1 MQILFVKTFK
11 AGPAGMA
18 PPKDPEWKPG
28 KPPPVLGP
36 GVKLKPKPV
45 AKVASDPGWRQL
57 RNYGGTGN
65 LFGGLARDA
74 KTGRFASASGETPDE
89 AVAGLTPADYAAG
102 QSFAKGGA
110 IDDATMERLA
120 KAGLL
125 QIHKGGIAIMSAA
138 GRESLMKRQG
148 NAAELTKQRKAAEAE
163 AKKAEAEGVK
173 KAKKA
178 EADGIKAKKAG
189 EADAKRKVANDEK
202 LKKQRESEAAKKK
215 AIVDKDAAKA
225 QLVKDKAEEAA
236 ANEETQRVTMAE
248 TSEAAGLAKAE
259 VNTLLSFVKGDDI
272 EFESPMGMKL
282 EKLGMLNILPGEKR
296 YVTGGTASAF
306 LNAAMTG
313 NVRGAKDIVS
323 TAVAQRRAQ
332 EAKVIADNPV
342 AAITTPVGGEAGRIL
357 VPAKRYTPTL
367 RKKELRGKKS
377 ICFPFRK
384 I

>member
-1 MQILFVKTFK
+1 M
-11 AGPAGMA
+11 P
-18 PPKDPEWKPG
+18 
-28 KPPPVLGP
+28 
-36 GVKLKPKPV
+36 
-45 AKVASDPGWRQL
+45 
-57 RNYGGTGN
+57 
-65 LFGGLARDA
+65 
-74 KTGRFASASGETPDE
+74 SASRTVMLCRCD
-89 AVAGLTPADYAAG
+89 V
-102 QSFAKGGA
+102 
-110 IDDATMERLA
+110 
-120 KAGLL
+120 
-125 QIHKGGIAIMSAA
+125 
-138 GRESLMKRQG
+138 
-148 NAAELTKQRKAAEAE
+148 
-163 AKKAEAEGVK
+163 
-173 KAKKA
+173 
-178 EADGIKAKKAG
+178 
-189 EADAKRKVANDEK
+189 
-202 LKKQRESEAAKKK
+202 
-215 AIVDKDAAKA
+215 
-225 QLVKDKAEEAA
+225 
-236 ANEETQRVTMAE
+236 
-248 TSEAAGLAKAE
+248 